1 MVVPVAL
8 EVLEMGKV
16 GLVLGAMEIVVVLL
30 ALLVQVQDIKQLQEL
45 EVKVQGEVY
54 LLLVV

>member
-1 MVVPVAL
+1 MAL
-8 EVLEMGKV
+8 EVWEMGKV
-16 GLVLGAMEIVVVLL
+16 GLALVAMEIVGVLL